1 MLRYGVVGI
10 LNTGVFAL
18 TAWLISR
25 TGAHYVLYTAIAYA
39 VAIFFSFIMNV
50 FFTFRKSDG
59 LLSPMFLKFILVSLL
74 LLGLV
79 EILQLLLI
87 EKLEIREFWGV
98 LGGMVFYTGVGYLA
112 NRLWV
117 FQHKDRHGSAS

>member
-1 MLRYGVVGI
+1 MLRYGVVGV

-25 TGAHYVLYTAIAYA
+25 TGAHYALYTAIAYA

-50 FFTFRKSDG
+50 FFTFRKSDEF
-59 LLSPMFLKFILVSLL
+59 LAPMFFKFILVCLL

-79 EILQLLLI
+79 EILQFLLI
-87 EKLEIREFWGV
+87 EKLKIREFWGV
-98 LGGMVFYTGVGYLA
+98 LGGMVFYTGVGYLI

-117 FQHKDRHGSAS
+117 FRNRNRHGSAS